1 MPMKIMSLEK
11 VNKFN
16 QGTAIKNLGI
26 EIIEI
31 TESTVSAK
39 MPVDERTKQPMGL
52 LHGGASVLLIESIG
66 SIGSSLMV
74 DLEREYPVGLEV
86 NANHVGSASSGFVI
100 GTGKVIHEG
109 KKTHIWSVEIRDE
122 ESDRLISIG
131 RLTVMI
137 VEKK

>member
-1 MPMKIMSLEK
+1 MKMMSLEK

-86 NANHVGSASSGFVI
+86 NANHLGSASSGFVI

>member
-1 MPMKIMSLEK
+1 
-11 VNKFN
+11 
-16 QGTAIKNLGI
+16 
-26 EIIEI
+26 IIEI

-122 ESDRLISIG
+122 ESNRLISIG

>member
-1 MPMKIMSLEK
+1 MKMMSLEK

-122 ESDRLISIG
+122 ESNRLISIG

>member
-1 MPMKIMSLEK
+1 MPMKMMSLEK

-86 NANHVGSASSGFVI
+86 NANHLGSASSGFVI

>member
-1 MPMKIMSLEK
+1 MKMMSLEK

-86 NANHVGSASSGFVI
+86 NANHLGSASSGFVI

-122 ESDRLISIG
+122 ESDRLISVG

>member
-1 MPMKIMSLEK
+1 MKMMSLEK

-122 ESDRLISIG
+122 ESDRLISVG

>member
-1 MPMKIMSLEK
+1 MKIMSLEK

-122 ESDRLISIG
+122 ESNRLISIG

>member
-1 MPMKIMSLEK
+1 MPMKMMSLEK

-122 ESDRLISIG
+122 ESDRLISVG

>member
-1 MPMKIMSLEK
+1 MKMMSLEK

>member
-122 ESDRLISIG
+122 ESNRLISIG

>member
-1 MPMKIMSLEK
+1 MPMKMMSLEK

>member
-1 MPMKIMSLEK
+1 MPMKMMSLEK

-122 ESDRLISIG
+122 ESNRLISIG

>member
-1 MPMKIMSLEK
+1 MSMKMMSLEK
-11 VNKFN
+11 VNMFN
-16 QGTAIKNLGI
+16 KGTAIKHLGI
-26 EIIEI
+26 EIIEV
-31 TESTVSAK
+31 TELTISAK

-66 SIGSSLMV
+66 SIGSSLMI
-74 DLEREYPVGLEV
+74 DLEKEYPVGLEV
-86 NANHVGSASSGFVI
+86 NANHIGVAKSGFVI

-122 ESDRLISIG
+122 ESDRLISVG

>member
-1 MPMKIMSLEK
+1 MKIMSLEK

>member
-1 MPMKIMSLEK
+1 MKMMSLEK
-11 VNKFN
+11 VNMFN
-16 QGTAIKNLGI
+16 QGTAIKHLGI

-31 TESTVSAK
+31 TELTISAR

-66 SIGSSLMV
+66 SIGSSLMI
-74 DLEREYPVGLEV
+74 DLEKEYPVGLEV
-86 NANHVGSASSGFVI
+86 NANHIGAAKSGFVI

-122 ESDRLISIG
+122 ESNRLISIG